1 MKKEPVVSHRW
12 WSKIFFPH
20 LLLTQAYR
28 HIFRNKAPPTKR
40 QLARYQTITNVLSFG
55 YVLIGST
62 MFGFGKLHNIVY
74 SSQNSPGL
82 KYSLT
87 IYQYSIILA
96 YYAYTVS
103 GAAANETENTALFY
117 ARIAGKGKDDENHK
131 FYHVKVFDGFQKTD
145 ITDQVRKSNHVE
157 PDEEYDKYTDPKYI
171 RKRFDVPEGSSKDE
185 NFNLELAGIY
195 ARRLDAANKLR
206 DPTK

>member
-1 MKKEPVVSHRW
+1 MCLSAVQCLVSV
-12 WSKIFFPH
+12 SYI
-20 LLLTQAYR
+20 
-28 HIFRNKAPPTKR
+28 
-40 QLARYQTITNVLSFG
+40 
-55 YVLIGST
+55 
-62 MFGFGKLHNIVY
+62 IVY
-74 SSQNSPGL
+74 SSQNSPGLALPIHAL

>member
-1 MKKEPVVSHRW
+1 
-12 WSKIFFPH
+12 
-20 LLLTQAYR
+20 
-28 HIFRNKAPPTKR
+28 
-40 QLARYQTITNVLSFG
+40 
-55 YVLIGST
+55 
-62 MFGFGKLHNIVY
+62 MFGF
-74 SSQNSPGL
+74 
-82 KYSLT
+82 
-87 IYQYSIILA
+87 A

>member
-87 IYQYSIILA
+87 IYQYSIIIA